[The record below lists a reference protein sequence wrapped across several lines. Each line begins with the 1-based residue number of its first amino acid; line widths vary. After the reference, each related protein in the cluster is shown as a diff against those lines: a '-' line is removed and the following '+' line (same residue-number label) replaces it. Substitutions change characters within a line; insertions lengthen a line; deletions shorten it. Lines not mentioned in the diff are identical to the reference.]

1 MILTKKVIIGG
12 TVFCIA
18 LCSTTLALG
27 AVNIE
32 LEVQDSQLIVTKNN
46 AQCAGGDIGCI
57 EIQPGTQPHMFFTLK
72 GGCSSGYKLSNFRIS
87 EGYKQPPGPNNPLNA
102 NIASDFCADASSG
115 YVNFSSCDN
124 DLNESKMKIKDYNRS
139 VATVYYDV
147 EVVNCSNGSDAIT
160 LDPQI
165 RNGGGN

>member
-1 MILTKKVIIGG
+1 MIDTKTFITKGAV
-12 TVFCIA
+12 CCLA

-32 LEVQDSQLIVTKNN
+32 LEVQGSQLVVTKNN

-87 EGYKQPPGPNNPLNA
+87 EGYKQPPSSNNPLNA
-102 NIASDFCADASSG
+102 NIAGDFCADASSG
-115 YVNFSSCDN
+115 FVNFSSCDN
-124 DLNESKMKIKDYNRS
+124 DLNDSKMKIKNYNRS
-139 VATVYYDV
+139 VVTVYYDV
-147 EVVNCSNGSDAIT
+147 EVANCGNGSDVIT

>member
-1 MILTKKVIIGG
+1 MIPTKKATIGS
-12 TVFCIA
+12 TVFCLA

-32 LEVQDSQLIVTKNN
+32 LEVQGSQLVVTKNN

-72 GGCSSGYKLSNFRIS
+72 GGCSSGYRLSNFRIS
-87 EGYKQPPGPNNPLNA
+87 EGYKQPPGPLNE
-102 NIASDFCADASSG
+102 NIASDFCAEASSG

-124 DLNESKMKIKDYNRS
+124 DLSESKMKIKDYNRS
-139 VATVYYDV
+139 VVTVYYDV
-147 EVVNCSNGSDAIT
+147 EAVNCSNGSDVIV

-165 RNGGGN
+165 KNGGGN